1 MVKSQNNYNTGIN
14 IDSLSVD
21 ELVDLNKRVVSR
33 IKELNLQKQA
43 QAALKFRMGDIVS
56 FVKTDDNVKI
66 VGLVLSTKKTKIT
79 ILTEN
84 GKQWTVSPALLSPE
98 EKPSKKLLKLLDSI
112 FPKAM
117 QFKVTARK

>member
-1 MVKSQNNYNTGIN
+1 M
-14 IDSLSVD
+14 LSMD
-21 ELVDLNKRVVSR
+21 ELVDLNKRVISR
-33 IKELNLQKQA
+33 MKELNSQTQA
-43 QAALKFRMGDIVS
+43 KAALKFRMGDIVS
-56 FVKTDDNVKI
+56 FVKSDDDVKE
-66 VGLVLSTKKTKIT
+66 VGLILSIRKTKIT

-117 QFKVTARK
+117 KFKVSTRR